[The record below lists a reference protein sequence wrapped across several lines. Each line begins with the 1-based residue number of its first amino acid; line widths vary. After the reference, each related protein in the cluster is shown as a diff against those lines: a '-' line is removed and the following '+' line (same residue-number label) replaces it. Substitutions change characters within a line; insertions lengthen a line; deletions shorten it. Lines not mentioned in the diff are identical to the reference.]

1 MTQMPAAAGSLDA
14 LDRAIVRA
22 TQSGL
27 PMVPRP
33 YAQIAD
39 AVGLTEADVM
49 ARLSRMLDAGII
61 RRIGAVPNHFAL
73 GLDRNAMTVWDVA
86 DDAVQRIGHDI
97 GSLDFV
103 THCYHRPRALPV
115 WPYNLFA
122 MVHGRSDEEIA
133 SKIALIQ
140 SRMGN
145 ACRASD
151 VLVSRRILKK
161 TGLRL
166 AA

>member
-1 MTQMPAAAGSLDA
+1 MTDATLDEG
-14 LDRAIVRA
+14 DRAIIRA

-27 PMVPRP
+27 PLVAEP
-33 YAQIAD
+33 YADIGRALGMSED
-39 AVGLTEADVM
+39 EVM
-49 ARLSRMLDAGII
+49 QRLSRMLAQGII

-73 GLDRNAMTVWDVA
+73 GLDRNAMTVWDVE
-86 DDAVQRIGHDI
+86 DAHISRLGREVGA
-97 GSLDFV
+97 LDFV
-103 THCYHRPRALPV
+103 THCYHRPRALPL

-122 MVHGRSDEEIA
+122 MVHGTSDMEVEAKTAMIA
-133 SKIALIQ
+133 ARLGAHCQ
-140 SRMGN
+140 
-145 ACRASD
+145 ASD